1 MAQDQQGRDT
11 YHHGN
16 LPEALVREGARL
28 LAEAGAEGFSLRK
41 LAERTGVT
49 VAAPSHHFGSAKGL
63 LTAIATR
70 GFEKLDHQMD
80 VAASSA
86 NSPSDAVIAM
96 CIAYLRMRTTHPGY
110 ADVMFQLNL
119 LDARDERFRASA
131 FRAFGKLE
139 TALAAALP
147 TSLAAD
153 QIALKAKAIW
163 AATHGLSVLPMID
176 GPESER
182 IIEAVVAAQLGGSP

>member
-1 MAQDQQGRDT
+1 MAKDAHSRET

-28 LAEAGAEGFSLRK
+28 LAEGGIDGFSLRK

-70 GFEKLDHQMD
+70 GFDDLADQMD
-80 VAASSA
+80 IAGSSTT
-86 NSPSDAVIAM
+86 SPPEAVTAI
-96 CIAYLRMRTTHPGY
+96 CL
-110 ADVMFQLNL
+110 
-119 LDARDERFRASA
+119 ASA
-131 FRAFGKLE
+131 FRAFGRLE
-139 TALAAALP
+139 NALAKALP
-147 TSLAAD
+147 PAMAPE
-153 QIALKAKAIW
+153 QIALKAKALW

-176 GPESER
+176 GPEAEQ
-182 IIEAVVAAQLGGSP
+182 IIKSAVAAHLGGSLR